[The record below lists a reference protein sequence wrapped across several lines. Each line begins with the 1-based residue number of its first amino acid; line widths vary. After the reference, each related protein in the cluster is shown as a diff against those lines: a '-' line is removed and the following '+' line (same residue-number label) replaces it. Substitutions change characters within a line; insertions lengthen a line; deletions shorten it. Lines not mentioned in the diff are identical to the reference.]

1 MKKVWITL
9 VNIISIG
16 IIISAIFILFLVIM
30 TVPGKVP
37 QIGGYTV
44 LRVVTG
50 SMAPT
55 LGTDTLIVVRKTEPV
70 EVKEGDIISFY
81 SSDPALEGAVNT
93 HRVLSIREED
103 GIYYYTTKGDANNV
117 ADSYEASSVYL
128 IGTVCFS
135 SYVMGKLARLLA
147 NPLIFIPVIL
157 IPLAVILICDIAR
170 TVKIARRIA
179 KEEEEEAVREAIRQI
194 QEGKKVEKS
203 NLH

>member
-30 TVPGKVP
+30 TAPGKVP

-55 LGTDTLIVVRKTEPV
+55 LGTDTLIVVQKTEPA

-93 HRVLSIREED
+93 HRVLSIREES
-103 GIYYYTTKGDANNV
+103 GVYYYTTKGDANNV
-117 ADSYEASSVYL
+117 ADPYEASSVYL

-170 TVKIARRIA
+170 TIKIARRIA

-194 QEGKKVEKS
+194 QEGKKEEKK
-203 NLH
+203 

>member
-1 MKKVWITL
+1 MKKVWLTL

-16 IIISAIFILFLVIM
+16 IIMGAIFILFLVIM
-30 TVPGKVP
+30 TAPGKVP

-55 LGTDTLIVVRKTEPV
+55 LGTDTLIVVRKTEPA

-194 QEGKKVEKS
+194 RENKKKEKK
-203 NLH
+203 

>member
-1 MKKVWITL
+1 MKKVWLTL

-16 IIISAIFILFLVIM
+16 IIIGAIFILFLVIM
-30 TVPGKVP
+30 TAPGKVP

-55 LGTDTLIVVRKTEPV
+55 LETDTLIVVRKTEPA

-103 GIYYYTTKGDANNV
+103 GIYYYMTKGDANNV

-147 NPLIFIPVIL
+147 NPLIFISVIL

-170 TVKIARRIA
+170 TVKIAGRIA

-194 QEGKKVEKS
+194 RENKKKEKK
-203 NLH
+203 

>member
-30 TVPGKVP
+30 TAPGKVP

-55 LGTDTLIVVRKTEPV
+55 LETDTLIVVRKTESA

-194 QEGKKVEKS
+194 RENKKKEKK
-203 NLH
+203 

>member
-1 MKKVWITL
+1 MKKVWLTL

-16 IIISAIFILFLVIM
+16 IIIGAIFILFLVIM
-30 TVPGKVP
+30 TAPGKVP

-55 LGTDTLIVVRKTEPV
+55 LETDTLIVVRKTEPV

-170 TVKIARRIA
+170 TVKIAGRIA

-194 QEGKKVEKS
+194 QEGKKEEKK
-203 NLH
+203 

>member
-1 MKKVWITL
+1 MKKVWLTL
-9 VNIISIG
+9 VDIISIG
-16 IIISAIFILFLVIM
+16 IIIGAIFILFLVIM
-30 TVPGKVP
+30 TAPGKVP

-55 LGTDTLIVVRKTEPV
+55 LETDTLIVVRKTEPA

-93 HRVLSIREED
+93 HRVLSIREES
-103 GIYYYTTKGDANNV
+103 GVYYYTTKGDANNV
-117 ADSYEASSVYL
+117 ADSCEASSEYL

-135 SYVMGKLARLLA
+135 SYALGKLARLLA

-157 IPLAVILICDIAR
+157 IPLAVILICDVAR

-179 KEEEEEAVREAIRQI
+179 KEEEEAAVREAIRQI
-194 QEGKKVEKS
+194 QEGKKEEKK
-203 NLH
+203 

>member
-16 IIISAIFILFLVIM
+16 IIMSAIVILFLVIM
-30 TVPGKVP
+30 TAPGKVP

-55 LGTDTLIVVRKTEPV
+55 LGTDTLIVVRKTEPA

-194 QEGKKVEKS
+194 RENKKKEKK
-203 NLH
+203 

>member
-1 MKKVWITL
+1 MKKVWLTL

-16 IIISAIFILFLVIM
+16 IIIGAIFILFLVIM
-30 TVPGKVP
+30 TAPGKVP

-55 LGTDTLIVVRKTEPV
+55 LETDTLIVVRKTEPA

-93 HRVLSIREED
+93 HRVLSIREES
-103 GIYYYTTKGDANNV
+103 GVYYYTTKGDANNV

-170 TVKIARRIA
+170 TVKIAGRIA

-194 QEGKKVEKS
+194 RENKKKEKK
-203 NLH
+203 

>member
-1 MKKVWITL
+1 MKKVWLTL

-30 TVPGKVP
+30 TAPGKVP

-55 LGTDTLIVVRKTEPV
+55 LETDTLIVVRKTEPA

-117 ADSYEASSVYL
+117 ADSYEVSSVYL

-135 SYVMGKLARLLA
+135 SYALGKMARLLA

-170 TVKIARRIA
+170 TVKIAGRIA

-194 QEGKKVEKS
+194 RENKKKEKK
-203 NLH
+203 

>member
-1 MKKVWITL
+1 MKKVWLTL

-16 IIISAIFILFLVIM
+16 IIIGAIFILFLVIM
-30 TVPGKVP
+30 TAPGKVP

-55 LGTDTLIVVRKTEPV
+55 LETDTLIVVRKTESA

-147 NPLIFIPVIL
+147 NPFIFIPVIL

-194 QEGKKVEKS
+194 QEGKKEEKK
-203 NLH
+203 

>member
-1 MKKVWITL
+1 MKKVWLTL

-16 IIISAIFILFLVIM
+16 IIIGAIFILFLVIM
-30 TVPGKVP
+30 TAPGKVP
-37 QIGGYTV
+37 HIGGYTV

-55 LGTDTLIVVRKTEPV
+55 LETDTLIVVRKTEPA

-170 TVKIARRIA
+170 TVKIAGRIA

-194 QEGKKVEKS
+194 QENKKEEKK
-203 NLH
+203 

>member
-1 MKKVWITL
+1 MKKVWLTL

-16 IIISAIFILFLVIM
+16 IIIGAIFILFLVIM
-30 TVPGKVP
+30 TAPGKVP

-55 LGTDTLIVVRKTEPV
+55 LETDTLIVVRKTEPA

-117 ADSYEASSVYL
+117 ADSCEASSVYL

-147 NPLIFIPVIL
+147 NPLIFIPLIL

-170 TVKIARRIA
+170 TVKIAGRIA

-194 QEGKKVEKS
+194 RENKKKEKK
-203 NLH
+203 

>member
-1 MKKVWITL
+1 MKKVWLTL

-16 IIISAIFILFLVIM
+16 IIIGAIFILFLVIM
-30 TVPGKVP
+30 TAPGKVP

-55 LGTDTLIVVRKTEPV
+55 LETDTLIVVRKTEPA

-135 SYVMGKLARLLA
+135 SYVMGKLASLLA

-179 KEEEEEAVREAIRQI
+179 KEEEEEAVHEAIRQI
-194 QEGKKVEKS
+194 QENKKEEKK
-203 NLH
+203 

>member
-1 MKKVWITL
+1 MKKVWLTL

-16 IIISAIFILFLVIM
+16 IIIGAIFILFLVIM
-30 TVPGKVP
+30 TAPGKVP

-55 LGTDTLIVVRKTEPV
+55 LETDTLIVVRKTEPA

-170 TVKIARRIA
+170 TVKIAGRIA

-194 QEGKKVEKS
+194 QEGKKEEKK
-203 NLH
+203 

>member
-1 MKKVWITL
+1 MKKVWLTL

-16 IIISAIFILFLVIM
+16 IIIGAIFILFLVIM
-30 TVPGKVP
+30 TAPGKVP

-55 LGTDTLIVVRKTEPV
+55 LETDTLIVVQKTEPA

-157 IPLAVILICDIAR
+157 IPLTVILICDIAR
-170 TVKIARRIA
+170 TVKIAGRIA

-194 QEGKKVEKS
+194 QENKKEEKK
-203 NLH
+203 

>member
-1 MKKVWITL
+1 MKKVWLTL

-16 IIISAIFILFLVIM
+16 IIIGAIFILFLVIM
-30 TVPGKVP
+30 TAPGKVP

-55 LGTDTLIVVRKTEPV
+55 LETDTLIVVRKTEPA

-170 TVKIARRIA
+170 TVKIAGRIA

-194 QEGKKVEKS
+194 QENKKEEKK
-203 NLH
+203 

>member
-1 MKKVWITL
+1 MKKVWLTL

-16 IIISAIFILFLVIM
+16 IIIGAIFILFLVIM
-30 TVPGKVP
+30 TAPGKVP

-55 LGTDTLIVVRKTEPV
+55 LETDTLIVVRKTEPA

-179 KEEEEEAVREAIRQI
+179 KEEEEGRYARQSARFRKI
-194 QEGKKVEKS
+194 KRKKRS

>member
-1 MKKVWITL
+1 MKKVWLTL

-16 IIISAIFILFLVIM
+16 IIIGAIFILFLVIM
-30 TVPGKVP
+30 TAPGKVP

-55 LGTDTLIVVRKTEPV
+55 LETDTLIVVRKTEPA

-157 IPLAVILICDIAR
+157 IPLSVILICDIAR
-170 TVKIARRIA
+170 TIKIARRIA
-179 KEEEEEAVREAIRQI
+179 KGEEEEAVREAIRQI
-194 QEGKKVEKS
+194 QEGKK
-203 NLH
+203 

>member
-1 MKKVWITL
+1 MKKVWLTL

-16 IIISAIFILFLVIM
+16 IIIGAIFILFLVIM
-30 TVPGKVP
+30 TAPGKVP

-55 LGTDTLIVVRKTEPV
+55 LETDTLIVVRKTEPA

-170 TVKIARRIA
+170 TVKIAGRIA

-194 QEGKKVEKS
+194 RENKKKEKK
-203 NLH
+203 

>member
-1 MKKVWITL
+1 
-9 VNIISIG
+9 
-16 IIISAIFILFLVIM
+16 M
-30 TVPGKVP
+30 TAPGKVP

-55 LGTDTLIVVRKTEPV
+55 LETDTLIVVRKTEPA

-157 IPLAVILICDIAR
+157 IPLAVILICDVAR

-179 KEEEEEAVREAIRQI
+179 KEEEEAAVREAIRQI
-194 QEGKKVEKS
+194 QEGKKEEKK
-203 NLH
+203 

>member
-1 MKKVWITL
+1 MKKVWLTL

-16 IIISAIFILFLVIM
+16 IIIGAIFILFLVIM
-30 TVPGKVP
+30 TAPGKVP

-55 LGTDTLIVVRKTEPV
+55 LETDTLIVVRKTEPA

-194 QEGKKVEKS
+194 RENTKKEKK
-203 NLH
+203 

>member
-9 VNIISIG
+9 VNIISIE

-30 TVPGKVP
+30 TAPGKVP

-55 LGTDTLIVVRKTEPV
+55 LGTDTLIVVQKTEPA

-93 HRVLSIREED
+93 HRVLSIREES
-103 GIYYYTTKGDANNV
+103 GVYYYTTKGDANNV

-135 SYVMGKLARLLA
+135 SCALGKMARLLA

-170 TVKIARRIA
+170 TVKIAGRIA

-194 QEGKKVEKS
+194 RENKKKEKK
-203 NLH
+203 

>member
-1 MKKVWITL
+1 MKKVWLTL

-16 IIISAIFILFLVIM
+16 IIIGAIFILFLVIM
-30 TVPGKVP
+30 TAPGKVP

-55 LGTDTLIVVRKTEPV
+55 LETDTLIVVRKTEPA

-179 KEEEEEAVREAIRQI
+179 KEEEGEAVREAIRQI
-194 QEGKKVEKS
+194 QEGKKEEKK
-203 NLH
+203 

>member
-1 MKKVWITL
+1 MKKVWLTL

-16 IIISAIFILFLVIM
+16 IIIGAIFILFLVIM
-30 TVPGKVP
+30 TAPGKVP

-55 LGTDTLIVVRKTEPV
+55 LETDTLIVVRKTESA

-194 QEGKKVEKS
+194 QEGKKEEKK
-203 NLH
+203 

>member
-1 MKKVWITL
+1 MKKVRLTL

-16 IIISAIFILFLVIM
+16 IIIGAIFILFLVIM
-30 TVPGKVP
+30 TAPGKVP

-55 LGTDTLIVVRKTEPV
+55 LETDTLIVVRKTEPA

-157 IPLAVILICDIAR
+157 IPLAVILICDVAR

-179 KEEEEEAVREAIRQI
+179 KEEEEAAVRKAIRQI
-194 QEGKKVEKS
+194 QEGKKEEKK
-203 NLH
+203 

>member
-1 MKKVWITL
+1 MKKVWLTL

-16 IIISAIFILFLVIM
+16 IIIGAIFILFLVIM
-30 TVPGKVP
+30 TAPGKVP

-55 LGTDTLIVVRKTEPV
+55 LETDTLIVVRKTESA

-81 SSDPALEGAVNT
+81 SSDPAVEGAVNT

-147 NPLIFIPVIL
+147 NPFIFIPVIL

-194 QEGKKVEKS
+194 QEGKKEEKK
-203 NLH
+203 

>member
-1 MKKVWITL
+1 MKKVWLTL

-16 IIISAIFILFLVIM
+16 IIIGAIFILFLVIM
-30 TVPGKVP
+30 TAPGKVP

-55 LGTDTLIVVRKTEPV
+55 LETDTLIVVQKTEPA

-170 TVKIARRIA
+170 TVKIAGRIA

-194 QEGKKVEKS
+194 QENKKEEKK
-203 NLH
+203 

>member
-1 MKKVWITL
+1 MKKVWLTL
-9 VNIISIG
+9 VNIISIV
-16 IIISAIFILFLVIM
+16 IILAAILILFLVIM
-30 TVPGKVP
+30 TAPGKVP

-55 LGTDTLIVVRKTEPV
+55 LETDTLIVVHKINPA

-81 SSDPALEGAVNT
+81 SQDPALEGAVNT
-93 HRVLSIREED
+93 HRVLSVRKEND
-103 GIYYYTTKGDANNV
+103 IYYYTTKGDANNV
-117 ADSYEASSVYL
+117 EDSYEANSEYL

-135 SYVMGKLARLLA
+135 SYILGKLARLLA
-147 NPLIFIPVIL
+147 NPLVFIPVIL

-170 TVKIARRIA
+170 TVKIAGKIA

-194 QEGKKVEKS
+194 REEKK
-203 NLH
+203 

>member
-16 IIISAIFILFLVIM
+16 IIMSAIVILFLVIM
-30 TVPGKVP
+30 TAPGKVP

-44 LRVVTG
+44 LCVVTG

-55 LGTDTLIVVRKTEPV
+55 LETDTLIVVHKINPT

-81 SSDPALEGAVNT
+81 SQDPALEGAVNT
-93 HRVLSIREED
+93 HRVLSVRKENDIC
-103 GIYYYTTKGDANNV
+103 YYTTKGDANNV
-117 ADSYEASSVYL
+117 EDSYEASSEYL

-135 SYVMGKLARLLA
+135 SYILGKLARLLA

-170 TVKIARRIA
+170 TVKIAGKIA
-179 KEEEEEAVREAIRQI
+179 KEEEEEAVRKAIRQI
-194 QEGKKVEKS
+194 REEKK
-203 NLH
+203 

>member
-1 MKKVWITL
+1 MKKVWLTL

-16 IIISAIFILFLVIM
+16 IIIGAIFILFLVIM
-30 TVPGKVP
+30 TAPGKVP

-55 LGTDTLIVVRKTEPV
+55 LETDTLIVVQKTEPA

-147 NPLIFIPVIL
+147 NPLIFILVIL

-170 TVKIARRIA
+170 TVKIAGRIA

-194 QEGKKVEKS
+194 QENKKEEKK
-203 NLH
+203 

>member
-30 TVPGKVP
+30 TAPGKVP

-55 LGTDTLIVVRKTEPV
+55 LGTDTLIVVQKTEPA

-194 QEGKKVEKS
+194 RENKKKEKK
-203 NLH
+203 